1 MKKNFLKSF
10 ALIAMLF
17 SVSTLSAATYCDALI
32 TSTQAVHTAQ
42 ITCSSLGNNQYQF
55 VFESTDAFIRYNDGS
70 NFFMNVNGVGGYHA
84 SKNLTQN
91 GNTLSVI
98 IESNVVPTIYAGD
111 FFVQYEDGEAWFKL
125 PIDADFS
132 QVCDGSDTPDTP
144 DNPDTPDTPDT
155 PEDLQE
161 GACSGTAKGVD
172 SYYTEADPD
181 HAITSLEQGFYW
193 QVQTTTAGVNITVQ
207 FLDNLPGMAAP
218 YLFRF
223 DQNGVM
229 MGGDIQMAGWDAT
242 TRTATHTLTGLA
254 NGEQLVFLVKVA
266 LEAGKVLFTERVS
279 YTVGENCE
287 TTDIDN
293 VATNTTAKK
302 VIQDGQIYIIHNGVR
317 YNALGM
323 QIK

>member
-1 MKKNFLKSF
+1 
-10 ALIAMLF
+10 
-17 SVSTLSAATYCDALI
+17 
-32 TSTQAVHTAQ
+32 
-42 ITCSSLGNNQYQF
+42 
-55 VFESTDAFIRYNDGS
+55 
-70 NFFMNVNGVGGYHA
+70 MNVNGVSGYHA

-98 IESNVVPTIYAGD
+98 IESNVAPTIYAGD

-132 QVCDGSDTPDTP
+132 QVCDGSDI
-144 DNPDTPDTPDT
+144 PDTPDTPDT
-155 PEDLQE
+155 PENLHE
-161 GACSGTAKGVD
+161 GTCSGTAKGVD

-193 QVQTTTAGVNITVQ
+193 QVQTTTAGVNITVH

-229 MGGDIQMAGWDAT
+229 MGSDIQMAGWDAA
-242 TRTATHTLTGLA
+242 TRTATHTLTGLV

-302 VIQDGQIYIIHNGVR
+302 VIQDGQIYIIRDGVR
-317 YNALGM
+317 YNALGGVV
-323 QIK
+323 K

>member
-1 MKKNFLKSF
+1 MKKHFLKSF

-17 SVSTLSAATYCDALI
+17 SALTMSAASGIDWSTIAFLTADEGQYNDKYKVSAAEGLSVVNIQQPPWAAERGIYVHVPAGISACSVKSDIQGAGVLLHLSAF
-32 TSTQAVHTAQ
+32 TAQ
-42 ITCSSLGNNQYQF
+42 ETNVTITYG
-55 VFESTDAFIRYNDGS
+55 A
-70 NFFMNVNGVGGYHA
+70 
-84 SKNLTQN
+84 NLTC
-91 GNTLSVI
+91 TFWVYY
-98 IESNVVPTIYAGD
+98 V
-111 FFVQYEDGEAWFKL
+111 DGTT
-125 PIDADFS
+125 
-132 QVCDGSDTPDTP
+132 DGSDTPDTP

-172 SYYTEADPD
+172 SYYTEADPN
-181 HAITSLEQGFYW
+181 HAITSLEKGFYW

-293 VATNTTAKK
+293 VATNTAAKK

>member
-17 SVSTLSAATYCDALI
+17 SALTLSAASGVDWSTIEFLGDGAGGGKYANKYKVSEAEGLAVVNIQHPGFASEDGIYVHVPAGI
-32 TSTQAVHTAQ
+32 TACSVESDIQGAGVLLHLSAFTAQ
-42 ITCSSLGNNQYQF
+42 ETNVTITYGANQTCTFWVYY
-55 VFESTDAFIRYNDGS
+55 VDGTTDG
-70 NFFMNVNGVGGYHA
+70 
-84 SKNLTQN
+84 T
-91 GNTLSVI
+91 
-98 IESNVVPTIYAGD
+98 
-111 FFVQYEDGEAWFKL
+111 
-125 PIDADFS
+125 
-132 QVCDGSDTPDTP
+132 
-144 DNPDTPDTPDT
+144 DNPGTDNPGTDNPDTPDT

-172 SYYTEADPD
+172 TYYTEADPK
-181 HAITSLEQGFYW
+181 HAVTSLEQGFYW

-229 MGGDIQMAGWDAT
+229 MGGDIQMAGWDAA
-242 TRTATHTLTGLA
+242 TRTATHTLTGLT

-293 VATNTTAKK
+293 VATNTAAKK
-302 VIQDGQIYIIHNGVR
+302 LIENGQMIIISNGIR

>member
-1 MKKNFLKSF
+1 MTKHLLKSF
-10 ALIAMLF
+10 ALAVMLCSAM
-17 SVSTLSAATYCDALI
+17 TLSAATYCDALI
-32 TSTQAVHTAQ
+32 TSTQAVHTAH
-42 ITCSSLGNNQYQF
+42 ITCSSLGGNQYQF
-55 VFESTDAFIRYNDGS
+55 VFESTDAFVKYNDGS

-84 SKNLTQN
+84 SKNLTKN
-91 GNTLSVI
+91 GDTLSVI
-98 IESNVVPTIYAGD
+98 IESNVAPTIYAGD

-172 SYYTEADPD
+172 SYYTEADPN
-181 HAITSLEQGFYW
+181 HAITSLEKGFYW

-207 FLDNLPGMAAP
+207 FLDNLPGMASP

-293 VATNTTAKK
+293 VATNTAAKK
-302 VIQDGQIYIIHNGVR
+302 VIQDGQIYIIHNGIR

>member
-1 MKKNFLKSF
+1 MKRIFIFTF
-10 ALIAMLF
+10 ALVAMCI
-17 SVSTLSAATYCDALI
+17 STTSISAATYCDALI

-55 VFESTDAFIRYNDGS
+55 VFESTDAFIKYNDGS

-84 SKNLTQN
+84 SKKLTQN

-98 IESNVVPTIYAGD
+98 IESNVAPTIYAGD

-132 QVCDGSDTPDTP
+132 QVCDGSDI
-144 DNPDTPDTPDT
+144 PDTPDTPDT
-155 PEDLQE
+155 PENLHE
-161 GACSGTAKGVD
+161 GTCSGTAKGVD
-172 SYYTEADPD
+172 TYYTEADPD
-181 HAITSLEQGFYW
+181 HAITSLEKGFYW

-207 FLDNLPGMAAP
+207 FLDNLPSMASP

-242 TRTATHTLTGLA
+242 TRTATHTLTGLV

-287 TTDIDN
+287 TTNIDN
-293 VATNTTAKK
+293 VATNTAAKK
-302 VIQDGQIYIIHNGVR
+302 LIENGQMIIISNGIR

>member
-17 SVSTLSAATYCDALI
+17 SALTVSAASGIDWSSIAFLAADEGQYNNKYKVSAAEGLSVVNIQQPPWAAERGIYVHVPAGISACSVKSDIQGAGVLLHLSAF
-32 TSTQAVHTAQ
+32 TAQ
-42 ITCSSLGNNQYQF
+42 ETNVTITYG
-55 VFESTDAFIRYNDGS
+55 A
-70 NFFMNVNGVGGYHA
+70 
-84 SKNLTQN
+84 NLTC
-91 GNTLSVI
+91 TFWVYY
-98 IESNVVPTIYAGD
+98 V
-111 FFVQYEDGEAWFKL
+111 DGTT
-125 PIDADFS
+125 
-132 QVCDGSDTPDTP
+132 DGSDTPDTP
-144 DNPDTPDTPDT
+144 DTPDNPDTPDT

-172 SYYTEADPD
+172 TYYTEADPE
-181 HAITSLEQGFYW
+181 HAVTSLEQGFYW

-207 FLDNLPGMAAP
+207 FLDNLPGMASP

-229 MGGDIQMAGWDAT
+229 MGGDIQMAGWDAA

-293 VATNTTAKK
+293 VATNTAAKK
-302 VIQDGQIYIIHNGVR
+302 LIENGQMIIISNGIR

>member
-17 SVSTLSAATYCDALI
+17 SALTLSAASGVDWSTIEFLGDGAGGGKYANKYKVSEAEGLAVVNIQHPGFASEDGIYVHVPAGI
-32 TSTQAVHTAQ
+32 TACSVKSDIQGAGVLLHLSAFTAQ
-42 ITCSSLGNNQYQF
+42 ETNVTITYG
-55 VFESTDAFIRYNDGS
+55 A
-70 NFFMNVNGVGGYHA
+70 
-84 SKNLTQN
+84 NLTC
-91 GNTLSVI
+91 TFWVYY
-98 IESNVVPTIYAGD
+98 V
-111 FFVQYEDGEAWFKL
+111 DGTT
-125 PIDADFS
+125 
-132 QVCDGSDTPDTP
+132 DGSDTPDTP

-172 SYYTEADPD
+172 TYYTEADPE
-181 HAITSLEQGFYW
+181 HAVTSLEQGFYW

-207 FLDNLPGMAAP
+207 FLDNLPGMASP

-242 TRTATHTLTGLA
+242 TRTATHTLTGLV

-293 VATNTTAKK
+293 VATNTAAKK
-302 VIQDGQIYIIHNGVR
+302 LIENGQMIIISNGIR

>member
-1 MKKNFLKSF
+1 MKKIFLKSF

-17 SVSTLSAATYCDALI
+17 SALTLSAASGVDWSTIEFLGDGAGGGKYANKYKVSEAEGLAVVNIQHPGFASEDGIYVNVPAGI
-32 TSTQAVHTAQ
+32 TACSVKSDIQGAGVLLHLSAFTAQ
-42 ITCSSLGNNQYQF
+42 ETTVTITYG
-55 VFESTDAFIRYNDGS
+55 A
-70 NFFMNVNGVGGYHA
+70 
-84 SKNLTQN
+84 NLTC
-91 GNTLSVI
+91 TFWVYY
-98 IESNVVPTIYAGD
+98 V
-111 FFVQYEDGEAWFKL
+111 DGTT
-125 PIDADFS
+125 
-132 QVCDGSDTPDTP
+132 DGSDTPDTP
-144 DNPDTPDTPDT
+144 DIPDNPDTPDT

-172 SYYTEADPD
+172 TYYTEADPE
-181 HAITSLEQGFYW
+181 HAVTSLEQGFYW
-193 QVQTTTAGVNITVQ
+193 QVQTTTTGVNITVQ
-207 FLDNLPGMAAP
+207 FLDNLPGMASP

-229 MGGDIQMAGWDAT
+229 MGGDIQMAGWDAA

-287 TTDIDN
+287 TTDMDN
-293 VATNTTAKK
+293 VATNTAAKK
-302 VIQDGQIYIIHNGVR
+302 LIENGQMIIISNGIR

>member
-1 MKKNFLKSF
+1 MKKHFLKSI
-10 ALIAMLF
+10 ALLALF
-17 SVSTLSAATYCDALI
+17 FSATTLSAATYCDALI
-32 TSTQAVHTAQ
+32 TSTQAVHTAK
-42 ITCSSLGNNQYQF
+42 ITCSSLGGNRYQF
-55 VFESTDAFIRYNDGS
+55 VFVSTDAFVKYNDGS

-91 GNTLSVI
+91 GDTLSVI
-98 IESNVVPTIYAGD
+98 IESNVAPTIYAGD

-181 HAITSLEQGFYW
+181 HAITSLEKGFYW

-229 MGGDIQMAGWDAT
+229 MGSDIQMAGWDAT

-293 VATNTTAKK
+293 VATNTAAKK
-302 VIQDGQIYIIHNGVR
+302 VIQDGQIYIIHNGIR

>member
-1 MKKNFLKSF
+1 MKKIFLKSF

-17 SVSTLSAATYCDALI
+17 SALTLSAASGVDWSTIEFLGDGAGGGKYTNKYKVSEAEGLAVVNIQHPGFASEDGIYVHVPAGI
-32 TSTQAVHTAQ
+32 TACSVKSDIQGAGVLLHLSAFTAQ
-42 ITCSSLGNNQYQF
+42 ETNVTITYG
-55 VFESTDAFIRYNDGS
+55 A
-70 NFFMNVNGVGGYHA
+70 
-84 SKNLTQN
+84 NLTC
-91 GNTLSVI
+91 TFWVYY
-98 IESNVVPTIYAGD
+98 V
-111 FFVQYEDGEAWFKL
+111 DGTT
-125 PIDADFS
+125 
-132 QVCDGSDTPDTP
+132 DGSDTPDTP
-144 DNPDTPDTPDT
+144 DTPDNPDTPDT

-172 SYYTEADPD
+172 TYYTEADPE
-181 HAITSLEQGFYW
+181 HAVTSLEQGFYW
-193 QVQTTTAGVNITVQ
+193 QVQTTTTGVNITVQ
-207 FLDNLPGMAAP
+207 FLDNLPGMASP

-229 MGGDIQMAGWDAT
+229 MGGDIQMAGWDAA

-302 VIQDGQIYIIHNGVR
+302 VIQDGQIYIIHNGIR
-317 YNALGM
+317 YNVLGV

>member
-17 SVSTLSAATYCDALI
+17 SALTVSAASGIDWSSIAFLAADEGQYNNKYKVSAAEGLSVVNIQQPPWAAERGIYVHVPAGISACSVKSDIQGAGVLLHLSAF
-32 TSTQAVHTAQ
+32 TAQ
-42 ITCSSLGNNQYQF
+42 ETNVTITYG
-55 VFESTDAFIRYNDGS
+55 A
-70 NFFMNVNGVGGYHA
+70 
-84 SKNLTQN
+84 NLTC
-91 GNTLSVI
+91 TFWVYY
-98 IESNVVPTIYAGD
+98 V
-111 FFVQYEDGEAWFKL
+111 DGTT
-125 PIDADFS
+125 
-132 QVCDGSDTPDTP
+132 DGSDTPDTP

-172 SYYTEADPD
+172 TYYTEADPE
-181 HAITSLEQGFYW
+181 HAVTSLEQGFYW
-193 QVQTTTAGVNITVQ
+193 QVQTTTTGVNITVQ
-207 FLDNLPGMAAP
+207 FLDNLPGMASP

-229 MGGDIQMAGWDAT
+229 MGGDIQMAGWDAA

-293 VATNTTAKK
+293 VATNTAAKK
-302 VIQDGQIYIIHNGVR
+302 LIENGQLIIISDGIR